1 MRVGKSV
8 PVCEKPTVLYHHL
21 REYMTLYMVIIYPF
35 LDCTT
40 NSKNIYYA
48 HKFFKI
54 FENFKKRI
62 YGHTNIWS

>member
-1 MRVGKSV
+1 MRVGKSA

-21 REYMTLYMVIIYPF
+21 REYMYMVIIYPF

-54 FENFKKRI
+54 FV
-62 YGHTNIWS
+62 